1 MVIISKELDE
11 LYKKYTEYK
20 AGNKEVLSELY
31 TNKEGKVT
39 LDSICL
45 RKLVSSIRTSFEREE
60 MSTKYNHKKYYPGS
74 YDTSDLESMI
84 NLLLVEIFEA
94 EPDSTG
100 CITVNGVRS
109 KKPIVDGESLI
120 CNLSFFADSEMNLF
134 GKVTFFEKSKEDID
148 TTEYQEVISKK
159 ETESKRIHLGS
170 YRECSGMKD
179 IVGSSE
185 MYDLFN
191 TSSSNVL
198 AVLFTLLK
206 APEVFE
212 KCENDM
218 KLVEQEKICR
228 VIEDYT
234 GVHIWKNNLSACFN
248 TIESNLLNYAYICQ
262 SCHKYVF
269 GVDDTEVYWLCQLS
283 NREEFIKQLRK
294 HEDFLYNM
302 KFTASEKDLV
312 FGTKIIPEEAEIL
325 REKILKILEFKEQLF
340 EEELAE
346 KFEMVNDFVK
356 KSFNHWNSN
365 INQRNKYLKL
375 FLYSRE
381 NVKHPIEKKI
391 NIDDLIVLDGF
402 GKFWICDQCNNK
414 CYILP
419 KKFRKKIKIKVKKVA

>member
-1 MVIISKELDE
+1 MIAISKELNE
-11 LYKKYTEYK
+11 LYEKYTEYK
-20 AGNKEVLSELY
+20 AGNKEALSELY
-31 TNKEGKVT
+31 TVKEGKVT

-45 RKLVSSIRTSFEREE
+45 RKLINSLRTSFEREE
-60 MSTKYNHKKYYPGS
+60 MNTKYTHKKYYPGL

-94 EPDSTG
+94 EPDNNG
-100 CITVNGVRS
+100 CVTINGVRS

-120 CNLSFFADSEMNLF
+120 RNLSFFADSEMNLF
-134 GKVTFFEKSKEDID
+134 GKVTFFEKAKEDID
-148 TTEYQEVISKK
+148 ATEYQDVISKK

-170 YRECSGMKD
+170 YRECSGTKD
-179 IVGSSE
+179 IVGGSE

-234 GVHIWKNNLSACFN
+234 GIHIWKNNLSACFN

-269 GVDDTEVYWLCQLS
+269 GIDDTEIYSLCQLS
-283 NREEFIKQLRK
+283 NMEEFIKQLQK

-302 KFTASEKDLV
+302 RFTNSEKELI
-312 FGTKIIPEEAEIL
+312 FGEYIESEKIEKL
-325 REKILKILEFKEQLF
+325 KDKILKKLEFKEKLF
-340 EEELAE
+340 EEKLTE
-346 KFEMVNDFVK
+346 KFELENDFVK

-365 INQRNKYLKL
+365 INQRSKYLKL
-375 FLYSRE
+375 YLYSRE
-381 NVKHPIEKKI
+381 DVKHPIEKKI

-419 KKFRKKIKIKVKKVA
+419 KKFRKKIKIKMRKVA